1 MLGLPSSN
9 DVRLPLG
16 HRPSTTGGPPQ
27 VVRVMPGAQAT
38 PFVVRWERAN
48 ATGDYLL
55 GRRVFDYERI
65 DLPLIRF
72 EDGGV
77 RINAPGQW

>member
-1 MLGLPSSN
+1 
-9 DVRLPLG
+9 
-16 HRPSTTGGPPQ
+16 
-27 VVRVMPGAQAT
+27 MPGAQAT